1 MSKLSLYDK
10 NYLISLTKLRKG
22 EIKYGEKVGTVP
34 SLEDLES
41 HQAQYVI
48 LGIPEDI
55 GVLANFGK
63 KGTSEAWRECLNA
76 LLNMQA
82 NSLTKPEN
90 VIILGELNCR
100 EEMRTAHM
108 LDPDGNAFG
117 ETIGKL
123 VEQIDL
129 EVSQLI
135 RRVVSAGKT
144 PIVIGGGHNNAF
156 GILKGT
162 ADALGKPVNVINMD
176 AHSDFKPLEHR
187 HSGNPFSYAMEKG
200 YLNKYAI
207 FGIHKSYTSQQ
218 VYDRMAQFKNRIAF
232 YFFED
237 IVLEEKPSFY
247 QAVKLAKQFIRSGSF
262 GLEIDVDAIESFPS
276 SAMTPSGFNFKQAR
290 QFARFFATNPAPAYV
305 HICEAIPNKTENN
318 TVGKALAYLIQ
329 DITN

>member
-22 EIKYGEKVGTVP
+22 ETKYGEKVCTVP
-34 SLEDLES
+34 SLDDLES

-63 KGTSEAWRECLNA
+63 KGTSEAWHECLNA

-108 LDPDGNAFG
+108 LDPDGDTFG

-135 RRVVSAGKT
+135 RRVVSAGKI

-162 ADALGKPVNVINMD
+162 ADALGKAVNVINMD

-200 YLNKYAI
+200 YLNNYAI

-237 IVLEEKPSFY
+237 IVIKEKPSFY
-247 QAVKLAKQFIRSGSF
+247 QAIKLAKQFIRSGSF

-290 QFARFFATNPAPAYV
+290 QFARYFATNPVPAYV